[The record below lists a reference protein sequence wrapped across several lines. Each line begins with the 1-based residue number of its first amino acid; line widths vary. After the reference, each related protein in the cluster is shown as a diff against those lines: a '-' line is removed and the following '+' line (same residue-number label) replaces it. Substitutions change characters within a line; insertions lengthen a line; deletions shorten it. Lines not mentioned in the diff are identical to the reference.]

1 MPVKVCVRTGGFQGS
16 YLLVPLAVSST
27 VLNNSSPFLTHM
39 KTEKVCL
46 RARTVSLARHRK
58 AHTGFPR

>member
-1 MPVKVCVRTGGFQGS
+1 MPVKVCVRTWGYQGS

-27 VLNNSSPFLTHM
+27 VLNNSSAFLTHM
-39 KTEKVCL
+39 KTEKVSP
-46 RARTVSLARHRK
+46 RARTVSLVRHRK